1 MACCFPQLTPTFH
14 IWWVLFQMENPTWS
28 IPVKVD
34 ETSHQL
40 SLVKGTPPGDT
51 ARTFCGRT
59 AMNADNC
66 ATLVE
71 AVERFARD
79 QHKKDTATALE
90 VAGALSKAKAA
101 AGGKIDFLPDPS
113 VESAEEKVGREEGGA
128 SRSGR
133 DEL

>member
-1 MACCFPQLTPTFH
+1 
-14 IWWVLFQMENPTWS
+14 MENPTWS

-34 ETSHQL
+34 ETFHHL
-40 SLVKGTPPGDT
+40 SLVKGTPPGDS

-71 AVERFARD
+71 AAERFARE
-79 QHKKDTATALE
+79 QHKKNTAAALE
-90 VAGALSKAKAA
+90 VAGALRKAKAA

-113 VESAEEKVGREEGGA
+113 VESPEERVGREEGEA
-128 SRSGR
+128 RRSGR